1 MCNGPALK
9 IINNHY
15 VVLSISSSLYSP
27 EDFIVN
33 EIDTEGNTVTLHSTN
48 IIPPL
53 PITITTDTNK
63 ITNEAA
69 EGDEVTT
76 PTQLDTPSSPIETPP
91 LSSLISSDSFSR
103 VERLAIM
110 WEEHVS
116 VGGPLS
122 DERVNIGRWATKNKT
137 CIVID
142 VVINLVN

>member
-9 IINNHY
+9 IINE
-15 VVLSISSSLYSP
+15 VLSISSSLHSP

-69 EGDEVTT
+69 VTT

-122 DERVNIGRWATKNKT
+122 DERVNIGRYGGRLKIKLA
-137 CIVID
+137 
-142 VVINLVN
+142 L